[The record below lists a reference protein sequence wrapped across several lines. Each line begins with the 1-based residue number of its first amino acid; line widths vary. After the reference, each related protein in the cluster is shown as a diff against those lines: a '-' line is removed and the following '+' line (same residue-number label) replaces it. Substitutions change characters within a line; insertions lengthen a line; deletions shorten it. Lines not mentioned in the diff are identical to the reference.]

1 MRMESRI
8 FLVVAAFFAIV
19 SFAYWFAS
27 HEPTG
32 TAALILTFFL
42 CIMIAGYLT
51 LISRRIDARPEDR
64 NEGEIVESAG
74 ELGFF
79 SPQSI
84 WPLFCALAL
93 AFIMLGIVFGW
104 WIAIIAGGLGVV
116 ALTGLIYE
124 YYRGD
129 YAH

>member
-1 MRMESRI
+1 MKMESRI

-19 SFAYWFAS
+19 SVAYWFATY
-27 HEPTG
+27 EPTG
-32 TAALILTFFL
+32 TAALILTFCL

-51 LISRRIDARPEDR
+51 LISRRIDSRPEDR
-64 NEGEIVESAG
+64 NEAEIVEGAG

-84 WPLFCALAL
+84 WPLFCGLAL
-93 AFIMLGIVFGW
+93 AFVMLGIVFGW